1 MLDKDP
7 FPDTTAE
14 VRSTKWVQE
23 KTQVHSASTRIK
35 PMTHPPRATVLPR
48 SAKTAC
54 CRGLGG
60 TGLHGPAGGFANWLG
75 IDPFLRAE
83 AGAPGPM
90 PARCQAP
97 PARAEGSEQN
107 ATLIYTQN
115 DFVSHCA
122 RSCSALWG

>member
-1 MLDKDP
+1 MYS
-7 FPDTTAE
+7 FPILVVCRVSCYTPAFQRASGRLNAPPS
-14 VRSTKWVQE
+14 RSEAGLAHKERSCPAQ
-23 KTQVHSASTRIK
+23 A
-35 PMTHPPRATVLPR
+35 PRAEKGHCPER
-48 SAKTAC
+48 A
-54 CRGLGG
+54 
-60 TGLHGPAGGFANWLG
+60 GPAGGFANWLG